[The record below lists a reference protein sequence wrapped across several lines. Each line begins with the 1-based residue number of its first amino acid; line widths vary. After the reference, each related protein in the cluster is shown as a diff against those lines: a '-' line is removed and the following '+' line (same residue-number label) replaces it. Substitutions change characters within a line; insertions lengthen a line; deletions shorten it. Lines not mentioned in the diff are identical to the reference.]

1 MNQIK
6 KSAVSNSFDFEKAV
20 KATDNE
26 WILPDED
33 PRKTTT
39 EWLDTGSLPLNAVI
53 SSSMFKGI
61 PNNKCTIFEGMSGTG
76 KTYICKSIARVAARL
91 GYKILWFDTENA
103 VDDVDFI
110 RYGIPKGSFSIL
122 HVSLVEELTEQLLKF
137 IGPYKEYYKSL
148 DAKKRPAEY
157 ENRKKVMVFI
167 DSIGNL
173 DVKSEMDK
181 MAKGNHSANMGD
193 KAKKMKGFYTK
204 ITNTCGMLEI
214 PVVATNH
221 VSADPT
227 AFVAGSTKSTGGQA
241 NIYNA
246 SAIVKM
252 GKSKERSSD
261 GTIVGISIKCVTEKN
276 RFCRPWSKIS
286 MYLDF
291 TAGLNRYYGLGDYI
305 PSDWYVQHNIKKWE
319 LTCPEFDANGNTV
332 VDGNGVVKRYLKDG
346 QPVIA
351 KSLYCE
357 EMIGPMLVG
366 LDSIIR
372 GKFEFG
378 SGQTTTEEDLMALDE
393 EQAEQEQSDS

>member
-1 MNQIK
+1 MNQK
-6 KSAVSNSFDFEKAV
+6 KTTVSNAFDFEKAV
-20 KATDNE
+20 KSTANE
-26 WILPDED
+26 WIMAADD

-39 EWLDTGSLPLNAVI
+39 EWMDTGSLPLNAVI
-53 SSSMFKGI
+53 SSSMVKGI

-76 KTYICKSIARVAARL
+76 KTYICKSIIKLAVKQ

-103 VDDVDFI
+103 VDEVDFE

-137 IGPYKEYYKSL
+137 LVPYKEYYQSL
-148 DAKKRPAEY
+148 DPKKRPDEY
-157 ENRKKVMVFI
+157 KNRKKVMVVI

-173 DVKSEMDK
+173 DVKSEVDK
-181 MAKGNHSANMGD
+181 VMKGSHSANMGD

-214 PVVATNH
+214 PVIATNH

-246 SAIVKM
+246 SAIIKM
-252 GKSKERSSD
+252 GRSKEKSSD
-261 GTIVGISIKCVTEKN
+261 GSVVGISIRCVTEKN
-276 RFCRPWSKIS
+276 RFCRPWSTIH

-291 TAGLNRYYGLGDYI
+291 TTGLNRYYGLGDYI
-305 PSDWYVQHNIKKWE
+305 PKDWYVQHNNRKWE
-319 LTCPEFDANGNTV
+319 LTCPEFDENGDPK
-332 VDGNGVVKRYLKDG
+332 VDADGVIKRYLKDG

-351 KSLYCE
+351 KTLYCSE
-357 EMIGPMLVG
+357 IIDPMLPG
-366 LDSIIR
+366 LDKLIR
-372 GKFEFG
+372 SKFEFG

-393 EQAEQEQSDS
+393 EAAEEAGRSDD